1 MLATRLASQVSA
13 TRGEAISSINTA
25 GTANMWIV
33 KPTNNN
39 RGNGIRVFNTFNA
52 IDEHLK
58 KKSLGTQVVVQKYI
72 ERPLLYKGR
81 KFDIRQLVLV
91 DNKMNIYVYKVCA
104 WRSACDARVVCA
116 GSPCCVR
123 GEGGREV
130 LPGII
135 CPRVVTGDPATGD
148 DRATGDAS
156 AQRGLASPV
165 AGSRHR
171 VSGHVTKV
179 PGDVTGVLGEGA
191 RHFGDVAKP
200 SVAGRLGMCVCVC
213 VCVVCDYVSGVYVLV
228 DDLRA
233 CLVEPI
239 KVCVCVCVRERER
252 EREREGLVE
261 PIAYRRT
268 HSSKTKCMCCWMS

>member
-104 WRSACDARVVCA
+104 WRSAAMRVLCARGVRVVCA
-116 GSPCCVR
+116 GREEERCSPASFVR
-123 GEGGREV
+123 G
-130 LPGII
+130 
-135 CPRVVTGDPATGD
+135 
-148 DRATGDAS
+148 S
-156 AQRGLASPV
+156 SPV
-165 AGSRHR
+165 TQPPVTTGPPVTRPRSGGWRHR
-171 VSGHVTKV
+171 WLGHVTES
-179 PGDVTGVLGEGA
+179 PATS
-191 RHFGDVAKP
+191 P
-200 SVAGRLGMCVCVC
+200 
-213 VCVVCDYVSGVYVLV
+213 
-228 DDLRA
+228 
-233 CLVEPI
+233 
-239 KVCVCVCVRERER
+239 
-252 EREREGLVE
+252 
-261 PIAYRRT
+261 
-268 HSSKTKCMCCWMS
+268 KCPAT